1 MTSNVLTKS
10 TQWICINCNETR
22 SGHQLLDSG
31 DSLPESLSLVWQSF
45 ERGENT
51 LCVSNEILEEYTEI
65 LQKLTDDETSEVV
78 LSTILNSSFVYFITP
93 YFKFNLIAADPDD
106 NKFVDCALASGARFL
121 ISNDHHYD
129 ILKHI
134 DYPKVD
140 VVTINEFI
148 NLPNN
153 NM

>member
-1 MTSNVLTKS
+1 M
-10 TQWICINCNETR
+10 
-22 SGHQLLDSG
+22 
-31 DSLPESLSLVWQSF
+31 
-45 ERGENT
+45 
-51 LCVSNEILEEYTEI
+51 SNEILEEYTEI
-65 LQKLTDDETSEVV
+65 LQKLTDDETAEVV
-78 LSTILNSSFVYFITP
+78 LSTILNSSFVCFITP

-148 NLPNN
+148 NSPND